1 MPEIDITGL
10 KNEADVEIKF
20 VNDFLLKEI
29 LHINSK
35 NIQYHVPIEF
45 HQGRETKKKNLDV
58 LITDNNQ
65 QPLFIIDSKSP
76 SENLESFFGQ
86 IDSYAFSLEVGL
98 SILTNAERTIIRVYD
113 KGNKKSV
120 VLDDNFSSLQ
130 NNKFSEL
137 ISQVNNINA
146 YKNKF
151 PITNV
156 TPMSS
161 SKKTFVTN
169 YRRTFRSIHNT
180 IRSIDKLDP
189 TSSFDEFSKAL
200 FINIINDK
208 VDDNEK
214 LTSTKLKNLGNSS
227 TQESFA
233 TTWFQN
239 KVAKFYPGI
248 FSEKET
254 INLSAPALVAVLKVL
269 EEEFNLK
276 DSENDLKGRAFEEF
290 LPSQLRGKGLG
301 QYFTPRPVV
310 NFMIEQAKISF
321 KDKVLDFASGSG
333 GFLIKA
339 FHEKQKII
347 NSFPTSALEAMGK
360 TREQLLEDSKQQIF
374 GIDAEPRAVRTAKM
388 NMLLWGDGKQIQHG
402 NGLSNYDKHGQKY
415 LATEFDP
422 QEKESG
428 VDVILANPPFGSKEK
443 DQSIL
448 KNYTLSPKSKKK
460 KTETETETETELYS
474 EQKTE
479 NLFVER
485 AWKLLRPGGRLLIVL
500 PEGIFS
506 NKSSNTRDFILS
518 HFNIESIIRL
528 PKHTFVM
535 SGVDTINTVIL
546 IAYKNSNSRQEQI
559 MLSDKHTWISP
570 SIPMKIKFASVN
582 QIGYEPSGQIID
594 RGYETSDLNTLSQK
608 LMDDDSTDIFIDPF
622 KFADIEFSDNEKS
635 KNWKNTMLKYTEIN
649 FTEVPKRLDPTFFFF
664 QEETKSFLANYQ
676 PIPQLKI
683 FSKNKILDTELD
695 NNNNIEKSYRYVSVV
710 KNYKSVITD
719 ITEKSVDELLAT
731 NNSSRPQRLTF
742 NSLVFNP
749 YRINT
754 GSIIRIDSEAEN
766 LITSPAYI
774 SFISEEIDSTYLVHL
789 LKTPFMKYQIQVLA
803 SGSVRDNFSVESLR
817 KLRIP
822 KITIEEQQK
831 GLEKIK
837 STINTIEK
845 AQSLI
850 EKNVA
855 DINEL
860 LTTNILDS

>member
-1 MPEIDITGL
+1 MTEIDITSL
-10 KNEADVEIKF
+10 NNEADVEIKF

-29 LHINSK
+29 LHINQK

-45 HQGRETKKKNLDV
+45 HQGRETKTKNLDV
-58 LITDNNQ
+58 LITDDDK

-120 VLDDNFSSLQ
+120 VLDDSFSSLQ
-130 NNKFSEL
+130 NDKFSEL
-137 ISQVNNINA
+137 ISQVKNINA
-146 YKNKF
+146 QKNKF
-151 PITNV
+151 PITN
-156 TPMSS
+156 TTTMSS
-161 SKKTFVTN
+161 SKKSYVTN

-200 FINIINDK
+200 FINIINEK

-214 LTSTKLKNLGNSS
+214 LTSNKLKNLGTSS

-233 TTWFQN
+233 TSWFQK
-239 KVAKFYPGI
+239 KVAEFYPGI
-248 FSEKET
+248 FSENET
-254 INLSAPALVAVLKVL
+254 ISLSAPALVAVLKVL
-269 EEEFNLK
+269 EDEFNLK

-347 NSFPTSALEAMGK
+347 NNFPTSALEAMGK
-360 TREQLLEDSKQQIF
+360 TREQLSEDSKQQIF

-402 NGLSNYDKHGQKY
+402 NGLATHDKYKQNY

-422 QEKESG
+422 QEKDSG

-448 KNYTLSPKSKKK
+448 KNYTLSSKSKK
-460 KTETETETETELYS
+460 TGLYS

-546 IAYKNSNSRQEQI
+546 IAYKNSRSRQEQI
-559 MLSDKHTWISP
+559 MVSDKNTWISP
-570 SIPMKIKFASVN
+570 TIPMKIKFASVN
-582 QIGYEPSGQIID
+582 QIGYEPSGQIIEK
-594 RGYETSDLNTLSQK
+594 GYETSDLNTLSHK
-608 LMDDDSTDIFIDPF
+608 LMNDDSTDIFIDPF

-635 KNWKNTMLKYTEIN
+635 KTWKNKMLKYTEIN
-649 FTEVPKRLDPTFFFF
+649 FTEVPKRLDPTYFFF
-664 QEETKSFLANYQ
+664 QEETKSFLDDYQ
-676 PIPQLKI
+676 TIPKLKI
-683 FSKNKILDTELD
+683 FNKNKISDAELD
-695 NNNNIEKSYRYVSVV
+695 NNIEKNYTYVSVV
-710 KNYKSVITD
+710 KNYKSVITEK
-719 ITEKSVDELLAT
+719 TLKSVDELLAT

-754 GSIIRIDSEAEN
+754 GSIIRINIEAEN

-774 SFISEEIDSTYLVHL
+774 SFISEEIDSNYLVHL

-822 KITIEEQQK
+822 KITIEEQEK
-831 GLEKIK
+831 GLEKIE
-837 STINTIEK
+837 STITTIEK
-845 AQSLI
+845 AQKLI